1 MYSRVGVFL
10 SPVHETG
17 QDPHLAIRRNLD
29 LVDLLDELNFDEA
42 WFGEHH
48 SLGWGLVGAP
58 ETMIAAAS
66 QRTRQIKLAH
76 GVVPLSSH
84 HPFHVASRAIH
95 LDHLTRGRYILG
107 VGPGV
112 PFDAP
117 MLGLDP
123 GIQRTRLSE
132 ALPTVLEL
140 VNGESRVTDKT
151 DWYQLTDAKV
161 QLPRF
166 TPSGIELAM
175 ATSGTSMTSPK
186 LAGRYGMSMVS
197 FALPFALMT
206 PGSPQ
211 HIDLGRQWGYA
222 EESAAEHGNTMHRE
236 NWRIALPVHVAET
249 RKEALDDV
257 REGYD
262 RWLFEYF
269 GKAAGREVLSPDV
282 PRSKM
287 LEARIEAGGALVG
300 SPDDVVND
308 IRRMHERTGGF
319 GSLLVYV
326 ADWTTWE
333 KTNRSMQLLA
343 RHVAPQI
350 TGAARRPQEAVD
362 WAIAS
367 RERRLQ
373 AAATSS

>member
-1 MYSRVGVFL
+1 MHSRIGVFL

-29 LVDLLDELNFDEA
+29 LVDLLDDLNVDEA

-48 SLGWGLVGAP
+48 SLGWGLIGAP

-66 QRTRQIKLAH
+66 QRTRQIKLAN
-76 GVVPLSSH
+76 GVVPLSGH

-112 PFDAP
+112 PFDAGTF
-117 MLGLDP
+117 GLEP
-123 GIQRTRLSE
+123 GVQRTRLAE

-140 VNGESRVTDKT
+140 VNGEARVTDKT
-151 DWYQLTDAKV
+151 DWYQLRDAKV

-166 TPSGIELAM
+166 TPDGIEVAM
-175 ATSGTSMTSPK
+175 ATSGTSMSSPR
-186 LAGRYGMSMVS
+186 LAGQYGLSMVS
-197 FALPFALMT
+197 FALPFALMQ
-206 PGSPQ
+206 PGAPQ
-211 HIDLGRQWGYA
+211 HIDLAKQWGHA
-222 EESAAEHGNTMHRE
+222 EEAAEEHGNTMRRE

-249 RKEALDDV
+249 REEAFDDV

-269 GKAAGREVLSPDV
+269 GRVAGREVLSPDV
-282 PRSKM
+282 PRSKV
-287 LEARIEAGGALVG
+287 LEARVEAGGALVG
-300 SPDDVVND
+300 SVEDVVNG
-308 IRRMHERTGGF
+308 IRRLHERTGGF
-319 GSLLVYV
+319 GALLVYV

-343 RHVAPQI
+343 RYVAPQI
-350 TGAARRPQEAVD
+350 TGTAGRPQEAVD

-367 RERRLQ
+367 RERQLQ
-373 AAATSS
+373 ATANRS

>member
-1 MYSRVGVFL
+1 MHSRIGIFL

-29 LVDLLDELNFDEA
+29 LVEYVDELNFDEA

-48 SLGWGLVGAP
+48 TLGWGLVGAP
-58 ETMIAAAS
+58 ETLIAAAS

-76 GVVPLSSH
+76 GVVPLSGH
-84 HPFHVASRAIH
+84 HPFHVASRAVH

-112 PFDAP
+112 PFDAK
-117 MLGLDP
+117 MFGLEQP
-123 GIQRTRLSE
+123 VQRRRLEE

-140 VNGESRVTDKT
+140 VNGDERITQST
-151 DWYQLTDAKV
+151 DWFELNAAKL

-166 TPSGIELAM
+166 SPQGIEVAV
-175 ATSGTSMTSPK
+175 ATSGTSQSSPR
-186 LAGRYGMSMVS
+186 LIGRYGLSMTS

-206 PGSPQ
+206 PGAPA
-211 HIDLGRQWGYA
+211 HIGLAHQWKYA
-222 EESAAEHGNTMHRE
+222 EEAAAEHNQTLDRDK
-236 NWRIALPVHVAET
+236 WRIALPVHVAET
-249 RKEALDDV
+249 REEAYNDV

-269 GKAAGREVLSPDV
+269 GKAAGRDV
-282 PRSKM
+282 IDEHTPRSRA
-287 LEARIEAGGALVG
+287 LEARVEAGGALVG
-300 SPDDVVND
+300 SVEDVVEG
-308 IRRMHERTGGF
+308 IRRMQEITGGF

-326 ADWTTWE
+326 ADWCSWE
-333 KTNRSMQLLA
+333 KTNRSMELLA
-343 RHVAPQI
+343 RYVAPQI
-350 TGAARRPQEAVD
+350 NGSAARPQEAVD

-367 RERRLQ
+367 RQ
-373 AAATSS
+373 K